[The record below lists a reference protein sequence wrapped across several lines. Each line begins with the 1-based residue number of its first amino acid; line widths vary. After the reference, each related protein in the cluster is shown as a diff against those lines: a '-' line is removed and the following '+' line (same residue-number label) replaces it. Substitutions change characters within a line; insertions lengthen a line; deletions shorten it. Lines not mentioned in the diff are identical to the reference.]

1 MPLGGGGKQRD
12 ASVDRWVQNLYQHQ
26 GFDYDSA
33 HDFDLD
39 LDSTPPRVVKTI
51 IKDSG
56 NTQWPI

>member
-1 MPLGGGGKQRD
+1 
-12 ASVDRWVQNLYQHQ
+12 VDRWVQNLYQHQ